1 MSSATKRNALGRGL
15 GALLSDNDIVNPKS
29 TGLPPIVS
37 NNNSI
42 DSIDINLIETN
53 PYQPRDTF
61 ETEALKEL
69 AASIKAQGIIQPL
82 TVRKLANNAYQLI
95 SGESEFAA
103 SGTVN
108 AGLRASKLAGLTE
121 VPVYI
126 RAANDQEMLEMAL
139 IENIQRENLNAIE
152 VAISFQRMLD
162 ECSLKQEELGDRV
175 GKNRSTVTN
184 YLRLLKLPPVIQA
197 ALRDSKIS
205 MGHARAMISMDSI
218 DKQLYAFEEVLKN
231 DLSVRKLEDLVR
243 SMSDKNAVKSTDKT
257 KSPAAKAEQAF
268 SSEYQRIQSDLA
280 AKFDAKVSLK
290 ADKNG
295 SGNIQ
300 IPFISTDD
308 LNRILEMLDW

>member
-61 ETEALKEL
+61 ETESLKEL
-69 AASIKAQGIIQPL
+69 AASIKVQGIIQPL

-95 SGESEFAA
+95 SGERR
-103 SGTVN
+103 
-108 AGLRASKLAGLTE
+108 LRASKLAGLTE

-243 SMSDKNAVKSTDKT
+243 SMSDKNTFKSTDKT

>member
-1 MSSATKRNALGRGL
+1 MSSAIKRNALGKGL

-37 NNNSI
+37 KNNSI

-61 ETEALKEL
+61 ETEALNEL

-95 SGESEFAA
+95 SGERR
-103 SGTVN
+103 
-108 AGLRASKLAGLTE
+108 LRASKLAGLTE

-280 AKFDAKVSLK
+280 AKFDAKVTLK

>member
-61 ETEALKEL
+61 ETESLKEL
-69 AASIKAQGIIQPL
+69 AASIKVQGIIQPL
-82 TVRKLANNAYQLI
+82 TVRRLSNNAYQLI
-95 SGESEFAA
+95 SGERR
-103 SGTVN
+103 
-108 AGLRASKLAGLTE
+108 LRASKLAGLTE

-162 ECSLKQEELGDRV
+162 ECSLKQEEFGDRV